1 MSSPDRKKRKLVDD
15 SADTPN
21 EWKKLLSGAYTPEY
35 ASSPVETPAFTPT
48 SVTPAKETPFA
59 LPTPRAPSTIKTP
72 AQTPAQ
78 TPMPDATP
86 VSSTLLQSEASPY
99 GSTRA
104 LTPFTPTDNIKDVP
118 AIPLNFRKLFITAF
132 QVYEEE
138 TLIKLEN
145 KQVKTHMSNML
156 DGMKQKAA
164 AKGDKLVL
172 KLKELLDYIPKT
184 YHDWTR
190 STMQKMFHRKY
201 VQNRPLVLNPF

>member
-59 LPTPRAPSTIKTP
+59 LPTPRAPSTAK
-72 AQTPAQ
+72 TPAQ

-99 GSTRA
+99 GSTRV

-201 VQNRPLVLNPF
+201 VQNHPLVSIPF